1 MQKSYAA
8 YSTEDSIRLRSSS
21 GGFFSLCSEY
31 VLQRGGVIY
40 GVAMSEDCYVAEY
53 IRVDNANDLKKLC
66 GSKYL
71 QANLGRTFQSV
82 KKDLENDLVVLFSGT
97 GCYVN
102 GLETFLSKKYDNLI
116 CIDVVCHGVP
126 SPKLWRE
133 YAKFQESKH
142 GKLEQINFRAK
153 EEGWK
158 KFGMKENHLY
168 IPREKDPFMN
178 MFLDDFCLRPSCY
191 KCRAKKY
198 RLSDISIADFW
209 GIENVTPEMNDGMGT
224 SLIIVRTENGQNLF
238 DSIKEKLNWK
248 EVDYNEAIRE
258 NPAEYRSAIRPL
270 QRDTFFSDLQSRSFN
285 FMIRKYAPDTK
296 KIRIRNLWRKA
307 KRIVK
312 KLCVGGVTPK
322 TNSNYGMFFIFQS

>member
-1 MQKSYAA
+1 M
-8 YSTEDSIRLRSSS
+8 TS
-21 GGFFSLCSEY
+21 GGIDW
-31 VLQRGGVIY
+31 QREKWQSGF
-40 GVAMSEDCYVAEY
+40 
-53 IRVDNANDLKKLC
+53 
-66 GSKYL
+66 GSKFIR
-71 QANLGRTFQSV
+71 QGEKNAV
-82 KKDLENDLVVLFSGT
+82 K
-97 GCYVN
+97 
-102 GLETFLSKKYDNLI
+102 
-116 CIDVVCHGVP
+116 
-126 SPKLWRE
+126 
-133 YAKFQESKH
+133 
-142 GKLEQINFRAK
+142 
-153 EEGWK
+153 
-158 KFGMKENHLY
+158 Y

-209 GIENVTPEMNDGMGT
+209 GIEKVTPEMNDGMGT
-224 SLIIVRTENGQNLF
+224 SLIIVRTEKGQKLF

-248 EVDYNEAIRE
+248 EVDYNDAIRE

-296 KIRIRNLWRKA
+296 KIRLRNLWRKA

-312 KLCVGGVTPK
+312 KWGGVTPK

>member
-31 VLQRGGVIY
+31 VLRKGGVIY
-40 GVAMSEDCYVAEY
+40 GVAMSKDCYAAEY
-53 IRVDNANDLKKLC
+53 IRVDNTNDLKKLC

-71 QANLGRTFQSV
+71 QANLGKAFQSV
-82 KKDLENDLVVLFSGT
+82 KEDLENDLVVLFSGT
-97 GCYVN
+97 GCCVN
-102 GLETFLSKKYDNLI
+102 GLETFLRKKYDNLI

-133 YAKFQESKH
+133 YVKFQESKH

-153 EEGWK
+153 EESWK

-209 GIENVTPEMNDGMGT
+209 GIEKVDPEMNDGMGT
-224 SLIIVRTENGQNLF
+224 SLIIVRSEKGQNLF
-238 DSIKEKLNWK
+238 DSVKEKMKWK
-248 EVDYNEAIRE
+248 EAHYNDAIKE
-258 NPAEYRSAIRPL
+258 NPAEYRAARRPP
-270 QRDTFFSDLQSRSFN
+270 QRDFFFSDLQSHSFN
-285 FMIRKYAPDTK
+285 YMIRKYAPDTK
-296 KIRIRNLWRKA
+296 KMRIRKLWKRTKSFVRKL
-307 KRIVK
+307 R
-312 KLCVGGVTPK
+312 GGRVR
-322 TNSNYGMFFIFQS
+322 TNSSYGVLFKFRR

>member
-1 MQKSYAA
+1 M
-8 YSTEDSIRLRSSS
+8 
-21 GGFFSLCSEY
+21 
-31 VLQRGGVIY
+31 
-40 GVAMSEDCYVAEY
+40 
-53 IRVDNANDLKKLC
+53 
-66 GSKYL
+66 
-71 QANLGRTFQSV
+71 
-82 KKDLENDLVVLFSGT
+82 
-97 GCYVN
+97 
-102 GLETFLSKKYDNLI
+102 
-116 CIDVVCHGVP
+116 VCHGVP

-209 GIENVTPEMNDGMGT
+209 GIEKVTPEMNDGMGT
-224 SLIIVRTENGQNLF
+224 SLIIVRTEKGQKLF
-238 DSIKEKLNWK
+238 DSINEKLNWK

-296 KIRIRNLWRKA
+296 KIRLRSLWRKA

-312 KLCVGGVTPK
+312 KLCGGGVTPK
-322 TNSNYGMFFIFQS
+322 TNSNYGIFFIFQS